1 MPDCHTTQEAA
12 ALHGNSRAHARLQ
25 LGFADDGGT
34 TRLVDR
40 SHFGPLR
47 VQKALYPEGPA
58 VCHAIIVHPPG
69 GVVGGD
75 QLSVTVDVGAAAHA
89 FLTAPGASKWYR
101 ANGRVSR
108 QQVRLSAG
116 VGAALEWMPQ
126 ESIFFDQAHVEL
138 EHSVTLAAGASYI
151 GCEIVCLGRRASGET
166 FETGS
171 ISQRT
176 QIRRDGRLIWWEQG
190 VLAGGDRLLA
200 SPLGLGGNSVCG
212 TLIAVGAVGT
222 SVPAA
227 LLDAA
232 RSAMSAAMSE
242 AASVDAATC
251 GLTQMKGVLV
261 ARYLGQDNEAARRV
275 MLAAWTHLRPHLLG
289 REASVPRIWNT

>member
-1 MPDCHTTQEAA
+1 MPDCHTA
-12 ALHGNSRAHARLQ
+12 HDNSRSHARLT
-25 LGFADDGGT
+25 LGFAADGAR
-34 TRLVDR
+34 TRLVER

-75 QLSVTVDVGAAAHA
+75 QLSVAVDAGPAAHA

-116 VGAALEWMPQ
+116 AGAAIEWMPQ
-126 ESIFFDQAHVEL
+126 ESIFFDGARVEL
-138 EHSVTLAAGASYI
+138 EHSVTLAADASYI
-151 GCEIVCLGRRASGET
+151 GCEIVCLGRRASGEN
-166 FETGS
+166 FDRGS
-171 ISQRT
+171 IGQRT

-190 VLAGGDRLLA
+190 VLAGGDGRLA
-200 SPLGLGGNSVCG
+200 SPLGLNGNSVCG
-212 TLIAVGAVGT
+212 TLIAVGKT
-222 SVPAA
+222 VPAA

-232 RSAMSAAMSE
+232 RAAMNE
-242 AASVDAATC
+242 AASADAAC

-275 MLAAWTHLRPHLLG
+275 MLVAWRHLRPHLLG
-289 REASVPRIWNT
+289 REATLPRIWNT